1 MQPESVPVLEPSLE
15 SQFEAAVIEIVD
27 PSRLPGSRFM
37 EELIVKMSS
46 LVRVQLA
53 ANVPTM
59 TSEMQVLKDTRAA

>member
-1 MQPESVPVLEPSLE
+1 MEPSLE
-15 SQFEAAVIEIVD
+15 SEFEAAVIEIVD

-53 ANVPTM
+53 AMVRTM
-59 TSEMQVLKDTRAA
+59 TSEMQVLMENRAS